1 MFALQVTL
9 LPPHFVVSTSQHVD
23 GLQVALAPVQCVVAA
38 AVFNVIR
45 IGATLLQ
52 AYPAHVALAV
62 QQLAWKSEAIAV
74 PALAVSSNEVASQ
87 EFEEFVLPPH
97 FVASFSQ
104 HVDWSLVLQV
114 SVVQFMLAAFVFN
127 LYPAAQ
133 AFASHAA
140 FAVQHAASVVPTVVA
155 ALANVPVGQVIEAP
169 PHFVVSASQH
179 VESSLVVVQVP
190 MAHLR
195 LLAVD
200 FNLRAALA
208 SHVSVSHVAWAVQQA
223 ALADV
228 ASAPAAA
235 PPLPV

>member
-1 MFALQVTL
+1 
-9 LPPHFVVSTSQHVD
+9 
-23 GLQVALAPVQCVVAA
+23 
-38 AVFNVIR
+38 
-45 IGATLLQ
+45 
-52 AYPAHVALAV
+52 
-62 QQLAWKSEAIAV
+62 
-74 PALAVSSNEVASQ
+74 
-87 EFEEFVLPPH
+87 
-97 FVASFSQ
+97 
-104 HVDWSLVLQV
+104 VLQV
-114 SVVQFMLAAFVFN
+114 SVVQFMLAAFVCN

-179 VESSLVVVQVP
+179 VDSSLVVQVP

-200 FNLRAALA
+200 FNLWATVVL
-208 SHVSVSHVAWAVQQA
+208 HVCVSHVAWAVQQA
-223 ALADV
+223 ALAVV